1 MTPPSELDTAPQPN
15 LDPALHAGPSMFS
28 GTAGSENSDEDD
40 LPDDMKGFLAI
51 NAEKSKKW
59 PTLTSHKEPAADA
72 EEWKG
77 VKDKLQYLEDYPNS

>member
-40 LPDDMKGFLAI
+40 LPDDVEMGLRAQ
-51 NAEKSKKW
+51 ER
-59 PTLTSHKEPAADA
+59 
-72 EEWKG
+72 G
-77 VKDKLQYLEDYPNS
+77 VKGDLALLLRRRDDVCRQFLIGRPGDADR